1 MTAWKIWWK
10 GSSDRSHAT
19 APPAREMLGIMWE
32 LRPPLGAAVLA
43 CLAVVTVNA
52 QPAIQQAWDELIG
65 TGVSQATPDPV
76 LTPRQAQGR
85 GGTSASDFADHFF
98 FEGRVDYWRYST
110 SFTGLP
116 TTTSVIN
123 APFTGIFNPG
133 GIPYP
138 DAFQP
143 VANRVEGLI
152 DWGTRGY
159 LSDRVNTHFTLRY
172 AQDVSS
178 VVEGAPAQDIIE
190 TFGGNREYQFLTA
203 SVEIRARPTDG
214 VWAGTSLTLGRQDI
228 YGAELAPLDGA
239 ELTINRQ
246 SFELSVFG
254 GRRFSF
260 YSDPDQRAIGGANLL
275 LRVNPETSVE
285 LSTLWYIRGTNRI
298 TVRRSLGPRW
308 VASSYLRSYGGAPVD
323 FSAQALYASNGG
335 KTSLRAGFFQKL
347 TNKDYSY
354 DYTEAARNL
363 DPNNALSHLYLGPL
377 AQYSQFSIDARQAA
391 GKQLRLGGAVV
402 ARRLNDSNDQ
412 GAFDTSFEDYRASA
426 QIYPWRKIEM
436 DVDYHQRNSD
446 RLSPLTAT
454 TFDDMQAVG
463 ETSVKDTSLSI
474 RRGFREGRVSV
485 NGGVYYRRISIQD
498 RFYLIDKAH
507 QSGWTAGA
515 ALRVDRHTRLYAD
528 YSLDNDFFVF
538 KPDIANSRAL
548 RTGVAWRF

>member
-1 MTAWKIWWK
+1 M
-10 GSSDRSHAT
+10 G
-19 APPAREMLGIMWE
+19 E
-32 LRPPLGAAVLA
+32 LGAPLRAALLA
-43 CLAVVTVNA
+43 SLAAVTVHA
-52 QPAIQQAWDELIG
+52 QLAIQQAWDELIG
-65 TGVSQATPDPV
+65 TGIAQVTPDPA

-85 GGTSASDFADHFF
+85 GGASSSDFANHFF
-98 FEGRVDYWRYST
+98 FEGRADYWRYST

-143 VANRVEGLI
+143 VANRVEGLV

-159 LSDRVNTHFTLRY
+159 LSDRVNTHFTMRY

-178 VVEGAPAQDIIE
+178 VVQGAPAQDILE

-203 SVEIRARPTDG
+203 SVEIHARPTDG
-214 VWAGTSLTLGRQDI
+214 AWASTSLTLGRQDI

-239 ELTINRQ
+239 QLTINRQ

-275 LRVNPETSVE
+275 LRVNPETSIE
-285 LSTLWYIRGTNRI
+285 LSTLWYVKGTNRI
-298 TVRRSLGPRW
+298 TLRRRLGPHW
-308 VASSYLRSYGGAPVD
+308 VASSYLRSYDGAPVD
-323 FSAQALYASNGG
+323 FSALALYASERG

-347 TNKDYSY
+347 TNRDYSY
-354 DYTEAARNL
+354 DYTEAARNFNP
-363 DPNNALSHLYLGPL
+363 DNALSHLYLGPL
-377 AQYSQFSIDARQAA
+377 AQYSQFSIDARQTVA
-391 GKQLRLGGAVV
+391 KQLRLGGAVV
-402 ARRLNDSNDQ
+402 VRRLNDSSDKS
-412 GAFDTSFEDYRASA
+412 AFDTSFEDYRATA

-446 RLSPLTAT
+446 RLSPFTAT

-474 RRGFREGRVSV
+474 CRAFREGRISL
-485 NGGVYYRRISIQD
+485 NGGVYYRRISLQD
-498 RFYLIDKAH
+498 RFFFIEKAH
-507 QSGWTAGA
+507 QSGWTAGGT
-515 ALRVDRHTRLYAD
+515 LRVDRHTRLYVG

-538 KPDIANSRAL
+538 KPDIANSRSL